1 MHPFTTPKVKI
12 EKISRKKSVT
22 QITKERVARR
32 EGHTK
37 KADPVKV
44 VGTARHRRQRLNL
57 QTNAIMHKKN
67 VELTKI
73 KCTSHRLI
81 P

>member
-12 EKISRKKSVT
+12 EKVSRKKSVT

-32 EGHTK
+32 AGHTEQTYPI
-37 KADPVKV
+37 KA

-57 QTNAIMHKKN
+57 QTNAVFHKKY
-67 VELTKI
+67 VGLTKI
-73 KCTSHRLI
+73 KCTGHRMI

>member
-37 KADPVKV
+37 QTYPIKV

-57 QTNAIMHKKN
+57 QTNAALHKKN
-67 VELTKI
+67 VGLTKI
-73 KCTSHRLI
+73 KFTGHQMI